1 MPQSELHLQRAP
13 GLPPRRDPPRPIR
26 TRFYTPKDNF
36 APIATINTTPL
47 VDVMLVLI
55 IMFILIIPVASHK
68 VALDLPGAPPP
79 VPGPPPPT
87 HRLDIAANGALLWD
101 GAATAPAALP
111 ARLAALAADP
121 QDPVLQLNADGAAR
135 YEQVD
140 RILGQIRTAGVTRMG
155 FVNNHD
161 FAEAF

>member
-1 MPQSELHLQRAP
+1 MTQPELHPQVAP

-36 APIATINTTPL
+36 APIAAINTTPL

-68 VALDLPGAPPP
+68 VALDLPGPPP
-79 VPGPPPPT
+79 PIPGPPPPT

-101 GAATAPAALP
+101 GAALAPAALP
-111 ARLAALAADP
+111 ARLSALAADP
-121 QDPVLQLNADGAAR
+121 EDPVLQLNADGEAR

-140 RILGQIRTAGVTRMG
+140 GILGQIRTAGVTRMG
-155 FVNNHD
+155 FVNNHV
-161 FAEAF
+161 FERSF